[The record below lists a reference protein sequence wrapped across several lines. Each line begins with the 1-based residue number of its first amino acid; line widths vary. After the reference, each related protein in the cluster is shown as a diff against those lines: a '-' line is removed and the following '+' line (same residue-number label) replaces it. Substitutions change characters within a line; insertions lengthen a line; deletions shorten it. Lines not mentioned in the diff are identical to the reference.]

1 MVTPYAVGDQFS
13 FLGCHPYTI
22 TAVIQKGVNYEYA
35 ANYDG
40 EKWMNYWR
48 CDTYPHK
55 SIQIINAIP
64 NIESTSAVSR

>member
-22 TAVIQKGVNYEYA
+22 TAVIQKGDNYEYA
-35 ANYDG
+35 AEYAG
-40 EKWMNYWR
+40 AEWMNYWR

-55 SIQIINAIP
+55 SIDKLQCNP
-64 NIESTSAVSR
+64 